1 MVGFLIFAKT
11 MNYFNYLVNLSIQ
24 KSALISNYKK
34 LEGKN
39 RVKQSPSLPDVPQSS
54 VLGPSLFPIYIND
67 LYNAIITVNP
77 INLQMIW
84 PQKVSKELYT
94 DFKFSYNWLL
104 TNKISPNSWTKQ
116 GMIAI

>member
-39 RVKQSPSLPDVPQSS
+39 RVKQSPSLPGVPQST

-77 INLQMIW
+77 INLQMI
-84 PQKVSKELYT
+84 
-94 DFKFSYNWLL
+94 
-104 TNKISPNSWTKQ
+104 
-116 GMIAI
+116 